1 MLLMTIMERRKGTKS
16 LIESMQGEKDGLNES
31 KGHARSSTETQG
43 FLKVCIKRGIHPR
56 MIN

>member
-16 LIESMQGEKDGLNES
+16 LIECMRGDKDGLNKS
-31 KGHARSSTETQG
+31 KGQARSSTETQR
-43 FLKVCIKRGIHPR
+43 FLKVCIERGIHPR